1 MKNTSE
7 KARQRRKL
15 HIRKILNGTEA
26 KPRVYVYISNKFIN
40 VACANDDTSK
50 VIAGMRTTKNTD
62 SAGKVGEEFGKK
74 LIELGYTRACFDR
87 SGYKFGKRL
96 TALVDG
102 IRKSGISI

>member
-15 HIRKILNGTEA
+15 HIRKTLNGTEA

-50 VIAGMRTTKNTD
+50 VIAGMRTTKNID

-74 LIELGYTRACFDR
+74 LIELGYSRACFDR